1 MRRLTTQRTTTWLM
15 VGLGVLIFSESW
27 AKTSDSENT
36 LMDLE
41 DFIIYAEPEVMDAL
55 RNRPY
60 SKKNEV
66 VEAFFHAL
74 PSINNQIYDENIHAM
89 RSYLQKAKRD
99 KDRKLSRLSALA
111 GLSYTPAGLID
122 GYQDRLDVLDTLL
135 KWMERQQPI
144 QLKRINVWKESDLR
158 YRLARKPLEN
168 VRINPE
174 TDEVE
179 SRLFFNWN
187 LIFQDRPK
195 ARDLRLD
202 FEMGI
207 QLQEQ
212 TGFYNPKG
220 FLHLTEIDRRDLKPF
235 EVTYPVILSEELQN
249 NLDAELPAYLSAYR
263 TTMDS
268 FYHILQEYFFSDLA
282 DVHALYILA
291 RGEIFADE
299 WGQYQSTAL
308 QRGLAAN
315 VVFQAFE
322 ESLGKTAVRELQKND
337 WTTWH
342 IRKIGSR
349 YNPIIWEEESAPANG
364 FGNYKESFNLR
375 NIYWSTLLVQFLA
388 DRYGDRFV
396 FSMCEEIKKS
406 TGKSPPNDALIFR
419 RVTGDELEPTLQE
432 FVDLHSKG

>member
-1 MRRLTTQRTTTWLM
+1 MA
-15 VGLGVLIFSESW
+15 GLGLLIIPGSL
-27 AKTSDSENT
+27 AKSSDSENMLT
-36 LMDLE
+36 DLE
-41 DFIIYAEPEVMDAL
+41 DFIIYAEPDVMDAL

-74 PSINNQIYDENIHAM
+74 PSINNQIYDENIDAM
-89 RSYLQKAKRD
+89 RSYLQKAKQD
-99 KDRKLSRLSALA
+99 KDRKLSRLSELA
-111 GLSYTPAGLID
+111 GLSYTPAGLIE
-122 GYQDRLDVLDTLL
+122 GYEDRLDVLETLL
-135 KWMERQQPI
+135 KWMERQKPI

-158 YRLARKPLEN
+158 YRLASKPLEN

-174 TDEVE
+174 TDAVE

-187 LIFQDRPK
+187 LIFQKRPR

-220 FLHLTEIDRRDLKPF
+220 FLHLSEIDKRDLKPF

-268 FYHILQEYFFSDLA
+268 FYHILREYFFSDLA

-291 RGEIFADE
+291 RGEIFA
-299 WGQYQSTAL
+299 
-308 QRGLAAN
+308 
-315 VVFQAFE
+315 
-322 ESLGKTAVRELQKND
+322 
-337 WTTWH
+337 
-342 IRKIGSR
+342 
-349 YNPIIWEEESAPANG
+349 
-364 FGNYKESFNLR
+364 
-375 NIYWSTLLVQFLA
+375 
-388 DRYGDRFV
+388 
-396 FSMCEEIKKS
+396 
-406 TGKSPPNDALIFR
+406 
-419 RVTGDELEPTLQE
+419 
-432 FVDLHSKG
+432 

>member
-1 MRRLTTQRTTTWLM
+1 M

-235 EVTYPVILSEELQN
+235 EVTYPVILSEEL
-249 NLDAELPAYLSAYR
+249 
-263 TTMDS
+263 
-268 FYHILQEYFFSDLA
+268 
-282 DVHALYILA
+282 
-291 RGEIFADE
+291 
-299 WGQYQSTAL
+299 
-308 QRGLAAN
+308 
-315 VVFQAFE
+315 
-322 ESLGKTAVRELQKND
+322 
-337 WTTWH
+337 
-342 IRKIGSR
+342 
-349 YNPIIWEEESAPANG
+349 
-364 FGNYKESFNLR
+364 
-375 NIYWSTLLVQFLA
+375 
-388 DRYGDRFV
+388 
-396 FSMCEEIKKS
+396 KKQP
-406 TGKSPPNDALIFR
+406 GY
-419 RVTGDELEPTLQE
+419 
-432 FVDLHSKG
+432 